1 MDAFSPY
8 PPAWIKNASHALSFH
23 CPSCEALPHDA
34 QRAWLNRYAP
44 VTDALHRRR
53 WQEFYECRCGT
64 VWWAWSSDRPPSP
77 YQKDDQGDRDEF
89 RRGLF

>member
-8 PPAWIKNASHALSFH
+8 PPEWIKNARHALAFH
-23 CPSCEALPHDA
+23 CPSCQALPHDA

-44 VTDALHRRR
+44 VTDALYRRR
-53 WQEFYECRCGT
+53 WQEFYECQCGT

-77 YQKDDQGDRDEF
+77 YQTRDRGDRDEF